1 MAMRPTGG
9 DLTLLL
15 IASLHAAFGDFGA
28 ACHGDSDH
36 SGVLQFEAPNPPSDQ
51 KDPQ

>member
-9 DLTLLL
+9 DPTLPQ

-28 ACHGDSDH
+28 ARHGDTDH
-36 SGVLQFEAPNPPSDQ
+36 SGVLQFEAPNPLSDP